1 MSSSAGLRN
10 GSTPTVL
17 LVHGA
22 FADASSWAGVIAQ
35 LQTAGID
42 VVAPAN
48 PLRGLSS
55 DARYIASVV
64 EEIDGPT
71 MLVGHAYGGAVV
83 TVAAALEGNVVGL
96 VYVTAFA
103 LDEGESVLDV
113 SARFSDGLVAGALRP
128 AVCPDGDGGSI
139 VELYIDRDAFPTV
152 FAADLPADVAAVAA
166 ATQRPIAAAAFEE
179 RASAAA
185 WKTLQCWYVVA
196 TADRVIHPDA
206 QRFMA
211 ARAAARPLEVDAS
224 HAIASSQPELVADR
238 IHEAALASRRTGPS
252 ASPVQATMPVI
263 GQAES
268 ELT

>member
-1 MSSSAGLRN
+1 
-10 GSTPTVL
+10 VL

-42 VVAPAN
+42 TVAPAN
-48 PLRGLSS
+48 PLRGLGA
-55 DARYIASVV
+55 DARYIASVA

-71 MLVGHAYGGAVV
+71 LLVGHSYGGAVT
-83 TVAAALEGNVVGL
+83 TVAAALAGNVLGL

-103 LDEGESVLDV
+103 LDEGESALDV
-113 SARFSDGLVAGALRP
+113 SARFPECPLTRALRP
-128 AVCPDGDGGSI
+128 TVCPDGDGQSI
-139 VELYIDRDAFPTV
+139 VELSIDRDAFPRV
-152 FAADLPADVAAVAA
+152 FAGDLSARVAAVAA
-166 ATQRPIAAAAFEE
+166 ATQRPIAAAALEE
-179 RASAAA
+179 RAPAAA

-196 TADRVIHPDA
+196 TADRVLHPDA

-224 HAIASSQPELVADR
+224 HAVATSQPELVADL
-238 IHEAALASRRTGPS
+238 IHEAALATRRTAPT
-252 ASPVQATMPVI
+252 ASPLQATTPVI
-263 GQAES
+263 GHTES